1 LLTNTNI
8 NNTIFNIIILFKRT
22 FFDGNPSLS
31 RIKEEISMQIK
42 MKLQLEKTFPETI
55 TIGLFFINIK
65 SLKHLLVRKRID
77 LADLT
82 MKTHASL
89 TTEKIEI
96 CCAEYKR
103 MYLRLIEVPTS
114 IEQVFEIREWI
125 DTLPLLINNQSEIVR
140 RLLKVGN
147 IILYL

>member
-1 LLTNTNI
+1 MLITQL
-8 NNTIFNIIILFKRT
+8 NIIVFKRT

-42 MKLQLEKTFPETI
+42 MKLKLEKTFPETI
-55 TIGLFFINIK
+55 TIGLFFISTK
-65 SLKHLLVRKRID
+65 SLKNLLVRKRID
-77 LADLT
+77 LADLI
-82 MKTHASL
+82 MKTHANL

-103 MYLRLIEVPTS
+103 MYLRLTEIPAS

-125 DTLPLLINNQSEIVR
+125 DTLPILISNQSEIVK
-140 RLLKVGN
+140 RLFKVS
-147 IILYL
+147 

>member
-1 LLTNTNI
+1 MLITQI
-8 NNTIFNIIILFKRT
+8 NIIVFKRT

-42 MKLQLEKTFPETI
+42 MKLKLEKTLPETI
-55 TIGLFFINIK
+55 TIGLFFISIK
-65 SLKHLLVRKRID
+65 SLKNVLVRKRID
-77 LADLT
+77 LADLI

-103 MYLRLIEVPTS
+103 IYLRLTEIPTS

-125 DTLPLLINNQSEIVR
+125 DTLPILISNQSEIVK
-140 RLLKVGN
+140 RLFKVGT
-147 IILYL
+147 